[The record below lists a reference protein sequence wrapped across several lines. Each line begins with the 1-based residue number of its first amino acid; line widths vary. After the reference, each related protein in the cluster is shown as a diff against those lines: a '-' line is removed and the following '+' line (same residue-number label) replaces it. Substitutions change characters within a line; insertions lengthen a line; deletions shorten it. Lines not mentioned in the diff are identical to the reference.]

1 VLDQPNAESD
11 RRLGRHLV
19 SLYYDDDVQLQAQ
32 QSRAGNVD
40 QVWNLEITTLN
51 FNYHN
56 IDMLMRINSTG
67 LNRIKS
73 SQLKLI
79 IKMKTEN

>member
-40 QVWNLEITTLN
+40 QVWNLKITVLN

-56 IDMLMRINSTG
+56 IDLLIRISPTG
-67 LNRIKS
+67 LNQIKS
-73 SQLKLI
+73 SQV
-79 IKMKTEN
+79 E

>member
-1 VLDQPNAESD
+1 MLDQPNAESD

-40 QVWNLEITTLN
+40 QVWNLFFEIIEIV
-51 FNYHN
+51 F
-56 IDMLMRINSTG
+56 
-67 LNRIKS
+67 S
-73 SQLKLI
+73 SF
-79 IKMKTEN
+79 